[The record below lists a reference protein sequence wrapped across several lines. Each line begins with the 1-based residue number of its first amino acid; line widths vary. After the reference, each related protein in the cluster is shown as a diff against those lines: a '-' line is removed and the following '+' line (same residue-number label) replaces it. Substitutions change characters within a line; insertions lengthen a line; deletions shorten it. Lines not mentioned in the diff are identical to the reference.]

1 MKLRNVGVV
10 AVLLAAFV
18 ACDKGPKGGAVT
30 QGGSADPWARAE
42 PKQDPLAKPLFWSI
56 EKDGKTSYVL
66 GTMHQGVDAQAR
78 LPQIVWDKLDGAKT
92 FAMEVDPSDMTG
104 LDVMRKDGKTLR
116 DEIGEPHWKKLEDA
130 FGVEMAGRLNKMKA
144 MVVATLLMTRGIPE
158 TASMDKELHARA
170 KQQNKRFV
178 YLETLA
184 AELAV
189 LEKWFDARALK
200 ESLDDLAGAEQRN
213 KDMLAAYLAGDDV
226 KMLAIYELERE
237 VWKRNGHSDSEYEA
251 LTEDILYKRNA
262 SWIPLIEQLHT
273 DGGGFVAMGAL
284 HAVGK
289 RGVLD
294 LLEQRGYKIVRL
306 VPPVK

>member
-18 ACDKGPKGGAVT
+18 ACDKGSKGGAVT
-30 QGGSADPWARAE
+30 QGGSADPWAN
-42 PKQDPLAKPLFWSI
+42 PTVKKDPLAKPLFWSI

-66 GTMHQGVDAQAR
+66 GTMHRGVDAQTR
-78 LPQIVWDKLDGAKT
+78 LPQIVWDKLDASKT
-92 FAMEVDPSDMTG
+92 FAMEVDPSDTTG

-116 DEIGEPHWKKLEDA
+116 DEIGDQHWKKLEDA
-130 FGVEMAGRLNKMKA
+130 FGAQMASRLNQMKA

-158 TASMDKELHARA
+158 TASMDKELHQRA

-184 AELAV
+184 AELAI
-189 LEKWFDARALK
+189 LEKWFDARALR
-200 ESLDDLAGAEQRN
+200 ESLDDLAGMEQRN
-213 KDMLAAYLAGDDV
+213 KDMLAAYVAGDDA
-226 KMLAIYELERE
+226 KMLAVYELERE
-237 VWKRNGHSDSEYEA
+237 LWKRNGRPESDYEA

-262 SWIPLIEQLHT
+262 SWVPLIEQLHA
-273 DGGGFVAMGAL
+273 DGGGFIAMGAL

-294 LLEQRGYKIVRL
+294 LLEQRGYKIARVA
-306 VPPVK
+306 PAP